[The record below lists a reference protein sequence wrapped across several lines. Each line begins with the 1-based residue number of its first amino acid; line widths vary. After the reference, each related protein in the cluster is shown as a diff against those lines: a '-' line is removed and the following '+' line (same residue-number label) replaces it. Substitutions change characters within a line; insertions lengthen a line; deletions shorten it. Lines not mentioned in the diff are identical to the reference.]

1 MIGLPGQTL
10 EDLAEDILFYK
21 KQNIAMIGMGPYVVH
36 HNTPLGKKVC
46 EAGLDTAEARA
57 ERLRL
62 SINMV
67 AVTRLFLRDVNIA
80 ATTAMQTL
88 HPLGREMALKAGANI
103 LMPLVTLPQ
112 FRSQYQLYDNK
123 PCLED
128 GQEQCRNCLSA
139 RVASVGD
146 TVGWGQWGDSPHFFN
161 NLK

>member
-1 MIGLPGQTL
+1 
-10 EDLAEDILFYK
+10 
-21 KQNIAMIGMGPYVVH
+21 
-36 HNTPLGKKVC
+36 
-46 EAGLDTAEARA
+46 
-57 ERLRL
+57 
-62 SINMV
+62 
-67 AVTRLFLRDVNIA
+67 
-80 ATTAMQTL
+80 MQTL
-88 HPLGREMALKAGANI
+88 HPQGRETALKAGANI

-161 NLK
+161 NMK

>member
-1 MIGLPGQTL
+1 M
-10 EDLAEDILFYK
+10 FYK
-21 KQNIAMIGMGPYVVH
+21 KQNIAMIGMGPYVVSIITRRWG
-36 HNTPLGKKVC
+36 N
-46 EAGLDTAEARA
+46 RA

-67 AVTRLFLRDVNIA
+67 AVTRLFLKDVNIA

-128 GQEQCRNCLSA
+128 GQEQCRNCPQRPGCFGRRHGRLGA
-139 RVASVGD
+139 VGRLAAL
-146 TVGWGQWGDSPHFFN
+146 F
-161 NLK
+161 